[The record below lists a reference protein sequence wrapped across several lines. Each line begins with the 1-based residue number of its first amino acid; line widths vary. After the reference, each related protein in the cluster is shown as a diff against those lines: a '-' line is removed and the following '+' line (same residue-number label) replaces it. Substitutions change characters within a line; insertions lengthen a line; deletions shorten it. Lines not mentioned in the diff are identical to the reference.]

1 MAVNDLDFVQSL
13 YEADKLGLFVDVSCT
28 LFRVRSLVLIIAAD
42 QVDVLGSGDHVR
54 ERDELDKCRTLE
66 WENCMVEKELS
77 MLHIKAKLVNYLR
90 DNVDQ
95 YGSPSNLAAQI
106 AELKTSL
113 AKGEKHW
120 KRL

>member
-1 MAVNDLDFVQSL
+1 M
-13 YEADKLGLFVDVSCT
+13 
-28 LFRVRSLVLIIAAD
+28 VLIIAVD
-42 QVDVLGSGDHVR
+42 QDDVLGSGDHVR
-54 ERDELDKCRTLE
+54 ESYELHKCTTLE
-66 WENCMVEKELS
+66 WENSMVEKELS

-106 AELKTSL
+106 AEFKTSL